1 MKRIV
6 SAVVFVMAAAGMV
19 FGQAADT
26 RKPSAGTPPTQDTE
40 ATLMK
45 MERDAA
51 AALMKR
57 DVAGFGAIFADNATF
72 HRPGRG
78 GSDEGATARGRRVQR
93 AGDSIPTEISDLKVR
108 VFGESAV
115 ATYTTTDKG
124 KYKDRDISGRY
135 RWIDVFS
142 PPQRQVANRGRSGHP
157 DSVRTDGTTP
167 MTIGSQQHTRFGAG
181 CGPRR
186 NPGGKSRAVR
196 TTAICAM
203 FARRSAVGRANRGWC
218 RGGCP

>member
-6 SAVVFVMAAAGMV
+6 SVVVFVMAAAGMV

-57 DVAGFGAIFADNATF
+57 DVAGFGAIFADDATF
-72 HRPGRG
+72 TGP
-78 GSDEGATARGRRVQR
+78 DGAVQTK
-93 AGDSIPTEISDLKVR
+93 AQLLADVKSGALVIQSTVISDFKVH

-115 ATYTTTDKG
+115 ATYATTDKG
-124 KYKDRDISGRY
+124 KYKDRDVSGRY
-135 RWIDVFS
+135 RWTDVF
-142 PPQRQVANRGRSGHP
+142 
-157 DSVRTDGTTP
+157 VR
-167 MTIGSQQHTRFGAG
+167 R
-181 CGPRR
+181 
-186 NPGGKSRAVR
+186 GGKWQIVAGQG
-196 TTAICAM
+196 TPIQ
-203 FARRSAVGRANRGWC
+203 
-218 RGGCP
+218 